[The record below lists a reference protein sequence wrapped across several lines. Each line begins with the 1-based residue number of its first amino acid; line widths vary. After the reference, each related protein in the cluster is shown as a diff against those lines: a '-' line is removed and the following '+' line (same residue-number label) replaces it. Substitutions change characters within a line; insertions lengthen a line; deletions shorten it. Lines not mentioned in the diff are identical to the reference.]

1 LRGKGKEAM
10 MADSLETRLR
20 EIEREIAKGAKVGR
34 LPKPVVQ
41 TAGELE
47 AAVRRVFAAR
57 PSHEMAR
64 AITELTQA
72 RAMAKAAWERVRIS
86 GVELGKGTAAE
97 KFARAGGAAA
107 TVPQPL
113 GTQTGGLQVLFDWV
127 RRLPHTYRT
136 KEGRHCL
143 TDRWISDG
151 FLVYQPEFEPPPL
164 GSIDNPWFGLNGPKF
179 RCYYPASSMAD
190 WESCM
195 TSGSSGRWLNLWSQK
210 SNYIRF

>member
-1 LRGKGKEAM
+1 
-10 MADSLETRLR
+10 MADSLEARLR
-20 EIEREIAKGAKVGR
+20 QIESEIAKGAKIGR

-41 TAGELE
+41 TAGDLE

-64 AITELTQA
+64 AIGELSQA
-72 RAMAKAAWERVRIS
+72 RTMAKLAWERVRTS
-86 GVELGKGTAAE
+86 GVELGKRTAAE

-107 TVPQPL
+107 MQPQGL
-113 GTQTGGLQVLFDWV
+113 ATATGGLQVLFDWI

-136 KEGRHCL
+136 KTGAHCL

-151 FLVYQPEFEPPPL
+151 FLVYNPEYEPPAR

-195 TSGSSGRWLNLWSQK
+195 TSGSSGRWLNAWSQK